1 MECLDN
7 RCISFSG
14 NGSFVWEMNVVAEDL
29 KSLYVKIMAAAFC
42 AGMLEMP
49 TVLAAPPGP
58 MGPGGPFNPGVHPGS
73 NMSAGQPTAGSI
85 RSSMAGKNM
94 KGEAPHIL
102 KFKINGLGRLED
114 IQIKNKTK
122 LHEGVIRRQIAFLK
136 IGKPV
141 SAKDVQRA
149 AGLISDLSGVD
160 AIVTADKG
168 ITPGSAVLTIMV
180 VPDTTPSG
188 TFTLDNYNHRTLG
201 HGEAAVNYDIRNL
214 TREGDSLFTHIETTG
229 HRYING
235 DIIYSRPIGKNGLT
249 LKAGYSRLR
258 YHLGSNFA
266 EYNQYNPYGMANLY
280 HVGIEYPIH
289 RSQTHNL
296 KVGLTYEYSDVQDE
310 YRSGDTFFFSLAQR
324 YYKTYNNKH
333 SHAGILSLSGNDLDK
348 KGMTAWT
355 LAYKFGRV
363 TFDDDVTHHFFDDAR
378 SEGSYSKFTASIMRH
393 QKINKRLALQLFAR
407 GQYANKNMDTTD
419 RMGICGISGL
429 RAYPI
434 SEIAGDHAYF
444 TRAELLWDIPLQ
456 AKMQKIQLAT
466 YLEHGGIKIAKKQF
480 TPGENYRHLQDIGL
494 GVIWSKKDA
503 WWIRADYAWRLGPEK
518 PISDTSHTNGH
529 FWIQG
534 GLYF

>member
-29 KSLYVKIMAAAFC
+29 KSLYVKIMVAAFC

-49 TVLAAPPGP
+49 TVLAANAP
-58 MGPGGPFNPGVHPGS
+58 MGQTIPGI

-85 RSSMAGKNM
+85 RSGMAGKNM

-114 IQIKNKTK
+114 IRIENKTK
-122 LHEGVIRRQIAFLK
+122 LHEGAIRRQIAFLK

-149 AGLISDLSGVD
+149 AGLISDLSGVE
-160 AIVTADKG
+160 AVVTTDKG
-168 ITPGSAVLTIMV
+168 TTPGSAVLTIMV
-180 VPDTTPSG
+180 VPDTSPSG
-188 TFTLDNYNHRTLG
+188 SFTLDNYGYRTLG
-201 HGEAAVNYDIRNL
+201 YGEAAVNYDIRNL
-214 TREGDSLFTHIETTG
+214 THEGDSLFTHIETTG
-229 HRYING
+229 HRYTNG

-258 YHLGSNFA
+258 YHQGSDFA
-266 EYNQYNPYGMANLY
+266 EYDPVGMAKLY

-310 YRSGDTFFFSLAQR
+310 YRSGDTFFLQAKPFGPRTQR

-348 KGMTAWT
+348 NGMTAWT